1 MSTNKVIKIE
11 LKQKVKVRKY
21 LVPIKELQTV
31 LREAKQL
38 QNLTNVQIASVL
50 NMPITKVEHWFRTDS
65 CFAIPDSNVWLD
77 LKRVLKIN
85 TDKFD
90 QSIMTFEYREGV
102 YEKSER
108 HYSIEGIAPT
118 LTCDCGNTKILIFN
132 E

>member
-1 MSTNKVIKIE
+1 MQTNKVIKIE

-21 LVPIKELQTV
+21 PVSIKELQTV

-38 QNLTNVQIASVL
+38 QKLTNNQIASAL
-50 NMPITKVEHWFRTDS
+50 NMPITKVEHWFRTDT
-65 CFAIPDSNVWLD
+65 CFAIPDSDVWLD

-90 QSIMTFEYREGV
+90 QSIMTFEYRDGV
-102 YEKSER
+102 YDKSQR

-118 LTCDCGNTKILIFN
+118 LTCDCGNEKIIIFN
-132 E
+132 

>member
-21 LVPIKELQTV
+21 PVPIKELQTV
-31 LREAKQL
+31 LKQAKQL
-38 QNLTNVQIASVL
+38 QKLTNVQIATAL
-50 NMPITKVEHWFRTDS
+50 NISTTKVEHWFRTDS
-65 CFAIPDSNVWLD
+65 CFAIPDSNVWSD
-77 LKRVLKIN
+77 LKRLLKIN

-108 HYSIEGIAPT
+108 HYSIEGIALT
-118 LTCDCGNTKILIFN
+118 LTCDCGNTKIIIFD

>member
-21 LVPIKELQTV
+21 PVPIKELQTV

-38 QNLTNVQIASVL
+38 QKLTNVQIATAL
-50 NMPITKVEHWFRTDS
+50 NISITKAEHWFRNDN
-65 CFAIPDSNVWLD
+65 CFAIPDSGIWLD
-77 LKRVLKIN
+77 LKRLLKIN

-90 QSIMTFEYREGV
+90 QSIMTFEYRTGV

-118 LTCDCGNTKILIFN
+118 LTCDCGNTKIIIFN